1 MQIRIENQ
9 HGKILFTKEFKGSTR
24 YSFSVEELPAGL
36 YFLRIITE
44 DLQETIKIVKQLRA
58 AINTAVHSNQVSQNE
73 RSQSQSYDQ

>member
-9 HGKILFTKEFKGSTR
+9 HGKILFTKELKGSTR

-44 DLQETIKIVKQLRA
+44 DLQETI
-58 AINTAVHSNQVSQNE
+58 
-73 RSQSQSYDQ
+73 